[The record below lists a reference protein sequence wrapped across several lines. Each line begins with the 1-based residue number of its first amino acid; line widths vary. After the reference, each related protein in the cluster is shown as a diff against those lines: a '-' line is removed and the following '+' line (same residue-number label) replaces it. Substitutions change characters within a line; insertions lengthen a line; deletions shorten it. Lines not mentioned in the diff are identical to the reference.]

1 MINLFFIKIVITY
14 IKKNF
19 QKPQN
24 GLMQIIIINVLAFL
38 VLLTI
43 NLIKK
48 FIIGSP
54 QEIESYL
61 SVSPQWANFKPWT
74 LFTYSFVTQYPFTL
88 LCNMILLNTF
98 GNIIVSLLGNN
109 RLITLYV
116 FGTIAGGIAF
126 LLAYNFVPFFI
137 KEAAQTPLIG
147 ASAGIYAVMVGA
159 ATFAPN
165 FSFFLFPFISSKLK
179 YIVIF
184 ILVSTLA
191 ALSYGSESY
200 EVIIAKIGGALW
212 GYFYIWYLRLLSTSS
227 WEPWTFWTRMRTKFK
242 KKTSSNSFKKRN
254 NRQTSQKK
262 IDIILDKIST
272 HGYKNLTNEE
282 KQSLFNAG
290 K

>member
-1 MINLFFIKIVITY
+1 MIKY
-14 IKKNF
+14 IKENF
-19 QKPQN
+19 QRPQN
-24 GLMQIIIINVLAFL
+24 GLKQIIIINVLAFL

-43 NLIKK
+43 NLIEK
-48 FIIGSP
+48 FIIGP

-74 LFTYSFVTQYPFTL
+74 LFTYSFVTQYPLTL
-88 LCNMILLNTF
+88 LYNMFLLNTF
-98 GNIIVSLLGNN
+98 GNITVSLLGNN

-137 KEAAQTPLIG
+137 EEAANTPKLIG
-147 ASAGIYAVMVGA
+147 VSAGIYAVMVGA

-165 FSFFLFPFISSKLK
+165 FSFFLFPFISVRLK

-184 ILVSTLA
+184 VLVGTLA
-191 ALSYGSESY
+191 NLSYGESY
-200 EVIIAKIGGALW
+200 GVIIAQLGGALW
-212 GYFYIWYLRLLSTSS
+212 GYFYIWYLRLPSMSS
-227 WEPWTFWTRMRTKFK
+227 WKPWTFWTRMRTKFK
-242 KKTSSNSFKKRN
+242 KNTFSLSQKKGEKKKRK
-254 NRQTSQKK
+254 NRQTSQKE

-272 HGYKNLTNEE
+272 HGYKYLTDEE